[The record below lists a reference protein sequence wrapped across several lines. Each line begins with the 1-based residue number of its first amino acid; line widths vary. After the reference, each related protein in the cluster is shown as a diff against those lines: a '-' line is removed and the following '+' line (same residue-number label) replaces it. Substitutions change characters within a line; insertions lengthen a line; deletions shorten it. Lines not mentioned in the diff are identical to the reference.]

1 MLPYIHNHESLY
13 SFPYKRSLS
22 EENKDVTTRRETMI
36 IIICIYWHEQQTT
49 KRCVVHVSFFLM

>member
-22 EENKDVTTRRETMI
+22 ERNNKDVTTRRETMI
-36 IIICIYWHEQQTT
+36 IIICIY
-49 KRCVVHVSFFLM
+49 